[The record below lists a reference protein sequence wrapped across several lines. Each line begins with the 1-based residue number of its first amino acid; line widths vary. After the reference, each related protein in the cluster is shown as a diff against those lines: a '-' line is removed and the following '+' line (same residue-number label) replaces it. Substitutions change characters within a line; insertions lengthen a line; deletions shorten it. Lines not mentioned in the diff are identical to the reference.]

1 MVEAMCT
8 NQVQTPF
15 EIIYDLS
22 NTHPTLTSLVA
33 ILIAGSYIQQFIL
46 TATHDPRGNGAI
58 SGWYIILL
66 TVSASSHFAA
76 RIGHCYS
83 YWAYKCVRAGE
94 LKRYEAF
101 SALLVFIQPLV
112 HWVVYRTRDDPVT
125 ITSPDPAIIKTA
137 LLTTTEPT
145 RSPSMT
151 EYPITS
157 PSNQVILAVTLSHAA
172 ITLPI
177 SIALLVHF
185 EENLVTA
192 LANQVYGHLLVATGT
207 LTSLTACIPQ
217 VYLMATTTRLSLQ
230 NAEQEQAQE
239 VGSLSTLTLGLQVL
253 GCLALAGSQGRRMKW
268 CTWTLFFG
276 GPVAGWL
283 ALAVSQLVVLGFALR
298 GGGREGRIQL

>member
-1 MVEAMCT
+1 
-8 NQVQTPF
+8 
-15 EIIYDLS
+15 
-22 NTHPTLTSLVA
+22 
-33 ILIAGSYIQQFIL
+33 
-46 TATHDPRGNGAI
+46 
-58 SGWYIILL
+58 
-66 TVSASSHFAA
+66 
-76 RIGHCYS
+76 
-83 YWAYKCVRAGE
+83 

-112 HWVVYRTRDDPVT
+112 HWVGAATLMAFYVVYRTRDDPVT
-125 ITSPDPAIIKTA
+125 ITSPGPAIIKTA

-253 GCLALAGSQGRRMKW
+253 GFLALAGSQGRRMKW
-268 CTWTLFFG
+268 VLEEQEAQSSLGTWCTWTLFFG
-276 GPVAGWL
+276 GPMAGWL